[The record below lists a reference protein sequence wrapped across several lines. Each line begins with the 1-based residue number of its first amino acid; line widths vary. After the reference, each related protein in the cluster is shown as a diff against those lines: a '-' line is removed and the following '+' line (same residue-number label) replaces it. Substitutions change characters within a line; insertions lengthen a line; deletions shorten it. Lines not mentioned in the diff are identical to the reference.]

1 MAFKDNRQFIEALE
15 KSGDVVR
22 IKQEVDW
29 ELEAAAIARRSNEM
43 QGPACLFEK
52 IKDYPEGF
60 RIFSGGIAS
69 YRRLAIALGL
79 SPDIPVRDMFA
90 EYERREQHPIKPVV
104 VKDGPC
110 KENIMLGDDI
120 DLFQFPTPLIHDGDG
135 GRYLGTWDIIIN
147 KDPDSDWTNWGTY
160 RFMVHNRRALVG
172 QPLPL
177 SHLTML
183 LTQKYAPAN
192 KPMPV
197 AIVIGA
203 DQLSTLV
210 GGAGY
215 RIGENEADF
224 AGALAQEPIELIKC
238 ETSDLL
244 VPAHAEIVI
253 EGEILPHVTQM
264 EGPFGE
270 YTGYRSRPGGDGVI
284 CRVKAI
290 TYRNSPMITMV
301 SLGIPVDE
309 GTVSGAITMAMTYK
323 RRLKRMGLPITD
335 ISLPLEGACHVV
347 VVGVTKGGNDIAQQV
362 RDAITSR
369 RVPITKLI
377 VVDKDIDVFNFSEV
391 LHAIGTRCHSARG
404 IMIKE
409 HPGRGNPLTPCYSTE
424 ERTHGLGAT
433 ALLDCTY
440 PLDWPE
446 NDLPVK
452 SSFNTIYPESVRQKV
467 MENWQRYGF
476 R

>member
-1 MAFKDNRQFIEALE
+1 
-15 KSGDVVR
+15 
-22 IKQEVDW
+22 
-29 ELEAAAIARRSNEM
+29 
-43 QGPACLFEK
+43 
-52 IKDYPEGF
+52 
-60 RIFSGGIAS
+60 
-69 YRRLAIALGL
+69 
-79 SPDIPVRDMFA
+79 
-90 EYERREQHPIKPVV
+90 
-104 VKDGPC
+104 
-110 KENIMLGDDI
+110 
-120 DLFQFPTPLIHDGDG
+120 
-135 GRYLGTWDIIIN
+135 
-147 KDPDSDWTNWGTY
+147 
-160 RFMVHNRRALVG
+160 
-172 QPLPL
+172 
-177 SHLTML
+177 ML

-197 AIVIGA
+197 AIVTGA

-215 RIGENEADF
+215 RIGESEADF
-224 AGALAQEPIELIKC
+224 AGALAQEPIVLIKC

-244 VPAHAEIVI
+244 VPAHAEIVV

-309 GTVSGAITMAMTYK
+309 GTVAGAITMAMTYK
-323 RRLKRMGLPITD
+323 RRLKRLGLPITD

-347 VVGVTKGGNDIAQQV
+347 VVGVKKGGSEIVQQV
-362 RDAITSR
+362 RDALTSR
-369 RVPITKLI
+369 RVPITKII
-377 VVDKDIDVFNFSEV
+377 VVDQDIDVFNFGEV
-391 LHAIGTRCHSARG
+391 LHAVGTRCHSARG
-404 IMIKE
+404 VMIKE

-424 ERTHGLGAT
+424 ERAQGLGAT

-452 SSFNTIYPESVRQKV
+452 SSFNTIYPESIRQKV

-476 R
+476 K